1 MGPSRIRLHCATT
14 GALSRA
20 HFYMPR
26 KLKKSAC
33 LASLEESAT
42 QPAASPRGACVMNQ
56 VRTHRTPAPRPS
68 FSQEMRVKQKKEHL
82 GTDAPCKGKAK
93 TRSNRAASLRTSQFC
108 ILHNL
113 EMLPGCKC
121 PEFLAVAMAD
131 GYVCVSRGSLSCKAA
146 KVTIH
151 TK

>member
-42 QPAASPRGACVMNQ
+42 QPAASPRGACAMNQ

-68 FSQEMRVKQKKEHL
+68 FSQEMRVKQKKKNTQ
-82 GTDAPCKGKAK
+82 G
-93 TRSNRAASLRTSQFC
+93 Q
-108 ILHNL
+108 
-113 EMLPGCKC
+113 MLPARAKPKPEAMQQHPFGPASSVSCTTWRCSQDANAPSSSRLLWGMDMCACHVGLC
-121 PEFLAVAMAD
+121 PARLQ
-131 GYVCVSRGSLSCKAA
+131 R
-146 KVTIH
+146 
-151 TK
+151 